1 MIASMGW
8 RACFKFMG
16 VVGVIFG
23 ALGLLLVREPKR
35 GGIKEYED
43 EINGVPEQQRFKNNK
58 PENKDVSSNGEKKS
72 LIQSFKNSLSD
83 VIKNPVTR
91 LCTFAACFRFVNM
104 FSCDYFLPGFM
115 LMNYP
120 AYRA

>member
-1 MIASMGW
+1 MGW

-16 VVGVIFG
+16 IVGVIFG

-35 GGIKEYED
+35 GGVKEYED
-43 EINGVPEQQRFKNNK
+43 EINGVPEHLRFKNIKK
-58 PENKDVSSNGEKKS
+58 PENQDAQPSEEKQS